1 MAVCMVMC
9 RFLYS
14 YWNNKKESARRR
26 RRYEKAGRV
35 GALMKIVIFI
45 IPHIDT
51 VMVCMH
57 CKRLNICLLLTVVK
71 LLLLVG
77 VAAWGVALH
86 VVCAVFGGEGVKTLV
101 KYLLKGVISSLWRK

>member
-57 CKRLNICLLLTVVK
+57 CKRLNICLLLTVE
-71 LLLLVG
+71 
-77 VAAWGVALH
+77 
-86 VVCAVFGGEGVKTLV
+86 VVIIVSGYG
-101 KYLLKGVISSLWRK
+101 SLGSCLTCCLCSIWWRGSENPG